1 MVVTLMSRAVG
12 TPRSVAPALPAA
24 RGPISEVVLGALRG
38 APGSVA
44 LPVLG
49 AVDPLTDDDLQ
60 LALYCC
66 YELHYRS
73 FAGVDPEWEW
83 WPALLEV
90 RRSIELAMERRLRDE
105 IPVAVAPADVVTA
118 LHDVVADGGGPS
130 LSSHMAEVGTIDQ
143 MREFCIHRSA
153 YQLKEA
159 DPHTWAIPR
168 LSGATKAAIVEIQS
182 DEYGAG
188 IESDM
193 HSVLFAETMAALDL
207 DTDYG
212 AYVPVLPG
220 TTLATVNLV
229 SMFGLHRRWRGALV
243 GHLALFEMTSV
254 LPMSRYSRALERLGL
269 GPEARRFYDVHVA
282 ADAVHEVIATE
293 RMAASLAADEPE
305 VAADIVFGAKAVMLV
320 EATFAGGLLDAW
332 SGGRSSLLPLR

>member
-1 MVVTLMSRAVG
+1 ML
-12 TPRSVAPALPAA
+12 PAL
-24 RGPISEVVLGALRG
+24 GGA
-38 APGSVA
+38 
-44 LPVLG
+44 
-49 AVDPLTDDDLQ
+49 DPLTDDDLQ

-83 WPALLEV
+83 WPALLEA
-90 RRSIELAMERRLRDE
+90 RRSLELAVERRLRDS

-118 LHDVVADGGGPS
+118 LHDVVANGGGPS
-130 LSSHMAEVGTIDQ
+130 LSSHMAEVGSLEQ

-188 IESDM
+188 VESEM
-193 HSVLFAETMAALDL
+193 HSTLFAETMAALGL
-207 DTDYG
+207 DTTYG
-212 AYVPVLPG
+212 AYVPALPG

-254 LPMSRYSRALERLGL
+254 LPMGRYSRALERLAL
-269 GPEARRFYDVHVA
+269 DVDARRFYDVHVA
-282 ADAVHEVIATE
+282 ADAVHEVVATK

-320 EATFAGGLLDAW
+320 EATFAASLLDAW
-332 SGGRSSLLPLR
+332 SAGRSSLLPLP